1 MAKAKARTITSPD
14 GIRRI
19 NVHTH
24 MSQVKLKGSPS
35 AYVRR
40 MRKQGT
46 DAIVLLAPGE
56 VCKKAVDR
64 FGDFVIPVP
73 MYRLLDFPDRDL
85 RKDMEYWLDRGCKG
99 IKFIAPLHPY
109 SDERYW
115 PLYQIID
122 ERGVVVTFHTG
133 FLGFRGN
140 EPQSPPIEIVNM
152 RAAHVDAV
160 SRRFPDLKIIMAHF
174 SNPWWEEAWKV
185 SYSRPNVYADL
196 SGGTAILRSMNMWAE
211 MFAPEGKIIE
221 QSVKKLCFGTDLQF
235 LGGEEPRLP
244 LYIEFYQKL
253 LDRINAPQRLRKL
266 VWADNARK
274 LFGIK

>member
-1 MAKAKARTITSPD
+1 MAKARTITSAD

-24 MSQVKLKGSPS
+24 MSRTKLKGSPS

-40 MRKQGT
+40 MRRQGI
-46 DAIVLLAPGE
+46 DAIALLAPGE

-64 FGDFVIPVP
+64 FGDFVIPVV

-85 RKDMEYWLDRGCKG
+85 RKDMEYWLDRGFNG
-99 IKFIAPLHPY
+99 VKFIAPRYPY

-115 PLYQIID
+115 PLYQILD
-122 ERGVVVTFHTG
+122 ERGVVATFHTG

-160 SRRFPDLKIIMAHF
+160 SRRFPDLKIIMSHF

-185 SYSRPNVYADL
+185 SWSRPNVYADL
-196 SGGTAILRSMNMWAE
+196 SGGTAILRSLNMWAE
-211 MFAPEGKIIE
+211 MFAPDGEIIE
-221 QSVKKLCFGTDLQF
+221 ESLKKLCFGSDTQF
-235 LGGEEPRLP
+235 LGGDDPRFL